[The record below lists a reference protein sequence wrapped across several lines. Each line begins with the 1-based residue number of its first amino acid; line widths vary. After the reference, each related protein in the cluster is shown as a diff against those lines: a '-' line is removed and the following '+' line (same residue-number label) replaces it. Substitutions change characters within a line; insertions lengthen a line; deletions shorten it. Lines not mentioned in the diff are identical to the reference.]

1 MYYVMS
7 SPQIKAQNNY
17 QSNYAHF
24 CHLSK
29 NKTCIFN
36 EMNLSRMKVFME
48 VAVIAQL
55 AFPKSFQLE
64 PME

>member
-1 MYYVMS
+1 MQKHGKVKWVINIDTGVMYLMYYVMS

-29 NKTCIFN
+29 NKTWIFN
-36 EMNLSRMKVFME
+36 EL
-48 VAVIAQL
+48 
-55 AFPKSFQLE
+55 
-64 PME
+64 